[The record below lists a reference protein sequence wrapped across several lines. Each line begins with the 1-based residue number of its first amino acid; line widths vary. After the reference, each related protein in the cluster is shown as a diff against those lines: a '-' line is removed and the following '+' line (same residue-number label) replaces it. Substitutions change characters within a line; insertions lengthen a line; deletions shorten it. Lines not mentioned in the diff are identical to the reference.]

1 MNGDLQYPADY
12 LHAIR
17 TEVPIELEALSY
29 HSCPFVRARVAAR
42 TNRVHVLER
51 LAEDREP
58 AVVANV
64 LGNRLCPPRLA
75 ELIGYWMI
83 HSDAKY
89 HLVWY
94 FAALNPHT
102 PDFMRT
108 FLQEKEKC
116 RRAKIREDLKLPP
129 L

>member
-75 ELIGYWMI
+75 ELSAIDDPQRRKV
-83 HSDAKY
+83 SSC
-89 HLVWY
+89 LV
-94 FAALNPHT
+94 LRGP
-102 PDFMRT
+102 
-108 FLQEKEKC
+108 
-116 RRAKIREDLKLPP
+116 
-129 L
+129 